1 MKNLF
6 ERHIWLIM
14 VVSVAGALL
23 LCVGPALRTAERL
36 SDHIRLDVLDVGQ
49 SQALLLRLP
58 GHVRL
63 LLDGGGSASPRF
75 DPGQALVAPALAY
88 NDAPLCAGMF

>member
-1 MKNLF
+1 MLGALALKAGRADLP
-6 ERHIWLIM
+6 RAARRLLL
-14 VVSVAGALL
+14 AGALL

-49 SQALLLRLP
+49 SQALLPRLP

-75 DPGQALVAPALAY
+75 DPGQALVAPAPDL
-88 NDAPLCAGMF
+88 

>member
-1 MKNLF
+1 MRPCLGRWALKAGRADLP
-6 ERHIWLIM
+6 RAARRLLL
-14 VVSVAGALL
+14 AGALL

-36 SDHIRLDVLDVGQ
+36 SDHIRLDELDVGQ

-75 DPGQALVAPALAY
+75 DRGRRWWPRP
-88 NDAPLCAGMF
+88 